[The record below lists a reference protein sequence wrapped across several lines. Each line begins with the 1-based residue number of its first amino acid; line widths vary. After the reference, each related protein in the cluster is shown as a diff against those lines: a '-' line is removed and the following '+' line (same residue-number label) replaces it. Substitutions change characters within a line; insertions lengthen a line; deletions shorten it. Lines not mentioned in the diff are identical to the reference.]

1 MIKVKSTTLDFS
13 GAFWNVFPNFL
24 ENLNFPVCVAFQ
36 KVTSTRTI
44 NYDQIPTI
52 QLYKKIPKIH
62 FIQYFPQV
70 SRSL

>member
-52 QLYKKIPKIH
+52 QFYKKSPKSILSNT
-62 FIQYFPQV
+62 FPK
-70 SRSL
+70 

>member
-36 KVTSTRTI
+36 KVLSTRTI

-52 QLYKKIPKIH
+52 QFHKKVPKIH

-70 SRSL
+70 SRFL